1 MDNLDLIEGVDARI
15 YGKVSSREELCNDF
29 KPWHKPR
36 KHWIRL
42 NQWNKHILELL
53 ETTTSSQINY
63 FSFPGKDAL
72 DIRTIGKCLP
82 EGKKLCFYGLECRE
96 DAFDQSITDSLLR
109 DYNYISENS
118 KIEPRTHFEDLGQKT
133 SKLISEVISRDPFH
147 IINLD
152 FTDAL
157 LSPTHGRST
166 VKALLR
172 LLTLQFNRQYSDWLL
187 FITTRCDQKSTNIEL
202 LKKCI
207 LSLVENYKKESF
219 RREINCLVYKIDENE
234 QLDNTKL
241 LTEQQFEE
249 ITIISILKM
258 ILQNAVNHHIE
269 MDTRTVYSYTV
280 LESNKKPD
288 MLSIALRF
296 KKHIAIDDATQII
309 EDNPTP
315 TIDEI
320 ALGKRIV
327 SCVAHSKDVDKILND
342 NIETRKEMVQQTK
355 ELLNVCGYDITN
367 YPY

>member
-42 NQWNKHILELL
+42 NQWNRHILELL

-72 DIRTIGKCLP
+72 DIRTIGKCIP

-96 DAFDQSITDSLLR
+96 DAFDQGITDSLLR
-109 DYNYISENS
+109 DYSYISVDS
-118 KIEPRTHFEDLGQKT
+118 KIEPRTHFEDLGKKT
-133 SKLISEVISRDPFH
+133 SKLISEMVSREPFH

-152 FTDAL
+152 FTDSL
-157 LSPTHGRST
+157 LSPTHGSST

-187 FITTRCDQKSTNIEL
+187 FITTRCDRDSTNIEL

-207 LSLVENYKKESF
+207 SSLVENYKNETFRKEM
-219 RREINCLVYKIDENE
+219 NCQVYKINENE
-234 QLDNTKL
+234 QLNDTEL
-241 LTEQQFEE
+241 LKEQQFEE

-258 ILQNAVNHHIE
+258 ILQNAVDHHIE

-280 LESNKKPD
+280 LDSNEKPD

-296 KKHIAIDDATQII
+296 KKHVAIDDAAHII

-320 ALGKRIV
+320 TLGKRIV
-327 SCVAHSKDVDKILND
+327 SCVSHSKNVDKILND
-342 NIETRKEMVQQTK
+342 NFEIKEAMVEQTK
-355 ELLNVCGYDITN
+355 ELLDICGYDISN

>member
-1 MDNLDLIEGVDARI
+1 MDNLDFIEGVDARI
-15 YGKVSSREELCNDF
+15 YGKVSSRENLCNDF
-29 KPWHKPR
+29 EPWHKPR

-42 NQWNKHILELL
+42 NQWNRHILELL

-82 EGKKLCFYGLECRE
+82 KGKKLCFYGLECRE
-96 DAFDQSITDSLLR
+96 EAFDQSITDSLLR
-109 DYNYISENS
+109 DYDYISEDS
-118 KIEPRTHFEDLGQKT
+118 KIEPRTRFEDLGKRT
-133 SKLISEVISRDPFH
+133 SKLISEVVSRDPFH
-147 IINLD
+147 VINLD
-152 FTDAL
+152 FMDSL
-157 LSPTHGRST
+157 LSPTRGSSI

-172 LLTLQFNRQYSDWLL
+172 LLTLQFERQYSDWLL

-207 LSLVENYKKESF
+207 SSLAKNYEKESF
-219 RREINCLVYKIDENE
+219 RREMNCQVYKIDETE
-234 QLDNTKL
+234 QLDNTQL

-269 MDTRTVYSYTV
+269 MNTCTVYSYTV
-280 LESNKKPD
+280 LDSNEKPD

-315 TIDEI
+315 NIDEV

-327 SCVAHSKDVDKILND
+327 SCVAHCKNVDKILND
-342 NIETRKEMVQQTK
+342 NIETKEKMAQQTK
-355 ELLNVCGYDITN
+355 ELLNVCGYDISR